1 MPLYSKYIKYIY
13 YIADFRPSLTL
24 LMTKMTNDVNDE
36 ILRRAEKTDEIWEFQ
51 DFCVLLQSTNRRFVH
66 NNVTT
71 QRRVNMNEVNF
82 DILVNRIEE
91 TQHVLQNNAR
101 LVINRHVTAKAWLVG
116 CYIVEYEQK
125 GEDRAKYG
133 ERLIDELA
141 KRFRGNKTLSK
152 RSLQLYRQFYLTYPH
167 LAKQI
172 SKYLNNTFSIVQSP
186 IAQLQLIDKE
196 ENTIGQSVIAQS
208 VDVLPSTVQVS
219 PENLF
224 NKLSFTHLS
233 AILPLKDPLQRAFY
247 ETMAIRGTW
256 SVRELQRQIDT
267 NYYERSGWSQKPE
280 QLAQLVDSK
289 AEKNEL
295 SLDIKSP
302 FVFEFLGLPAKNV
315 VEETDLEQAL
325 IDNLQDFILEL
336 GMGFCFE
343 ERQKKMLI
351 DDRYFK
357 ADLVFY
363 HRILKRHVIIELK
376 ARRLDYTDT
385 AQLRMY
391 LAYFQKNIMQPDDNP
406 PIGILMCTEV
416 GQEMAEYTLMDID
429 EDVFISKYELHIP
442 SKERMAE
449 FLRKE
454 NKELGK

>member
-1 MPLYSKYIKYIY
+1 M
-13 YIADFRPSLTL
+13 A
-24 LMTKMTNDVNDE
+24 
-36 ILRRAEKTDEIWEFQ
+36 
-51 DFCVLLQSTNRRFVH
+51 
-66 NNVTT
+66 
-71 QRRVNMNEVNF
+71 NMNEVNF

-172 SKYLNNTFSIVQSP
+172 SKYLNRTFSIVQSP
-186 IAQLQLIDKE
+186 IAQLQLVDKE

-256 SVRELQRQIDT
+256 SVRELQRQIDS

-376 ARRLDYTDT
+376 ARRFDYTDT

-429 EDVFISKYELHIP
+429 EDVFISKYELQIP
-442 SKERMAE
+442 SKERMTE

>member
-1 MPLYSKYIKYIY
+1 M
-13 YIADFRPSLTL
+13 A
-24 LMTKMTNDVNDE
+24 
-36 ILRRAEKTDEIWEFQ
+36 
-51 DFCVLLQSTNRRFVH
+51 
-66 NNVTT
+66 
-71 QRRVNMNEVNF
+71 NMNEVNF

-172 SKYLNNTFSIVQSP
+172 SKYLNRTFSIVQSP
-186 IAQLQLIDKE
+186 IAQLQLVDKE

-247 ETMAIRGTW
+247 ETMAICGTW
-256 SVRELQRQIDT
+256 SVRELQRQIDS

-429 EDVFISKYELHIP
+429 EDVFISKYELQIP
-442 SKERMAE
+442 SKERMTE

-454 NKELGK
+454 NKELGKQQE

>member
-1 MPLYSKYIKYIY
+1 
-13 YIADFRPSLTL
+13 
-24 LMTKMTNDVNDE
+24 
-36 ILRRAEKTDEIWEFQ
+36 
-51 DFCVLLQSTNRRFVH
+51 
-66 NNVTT
+66 
-71 QRRVNMNEVNF
+71 MNEVNF

-224 NKLSFTHLS
+224 NKLSFTHLA

-302 FVFEFLGLPAKNV
+302 CVFEFLGLPAKNV

-406 PIGILMCTEV
+406 PIGILMCTEI

-429 EDVFISKYELHIP
+429 EDVFISKYELQIP

>member
-1 MPLYSKYIKYIY
+1 M
-13 YIADFRPSLTL
+13 A
-24 LMTKMTNDVNDE
+24 
-36 ILRRAEKTDEIWEFQ
+36 
-51 DFCVLLQSTNRRFVH
+51 
-66 NNVTT
+66 
-71 QRRVNMNEVNF
+71 NMNEVNF

-172 SKYLNNTFSIVQSP
+172 SKYLNRTFSIVQSP

-233 AILPLKDPLQRAFY
+233 AILPIKDPLKRAFY

-256 SVRELQRQIDT
+256 SVRELQRQIDS

-429 EDVFISKYELHIP
+429 EDVFISKYELQIP
-442 SKERMAE
+442 SKERMTE

>member
-1 MPLYSKYIKYIY
+1 M
-13 YIADFRPSLTL
+13 A
-24 LMTKMTNDVNDE
+24 
-36 ILRRAEKTDEIWEFQ
+36 
-51 DFCVLLQSTNRRFVH
+51 
-66 NNVTT
+66 
-71 QRRVNMNEVNF
+71 NMNEVNF

-172 SKYLNNTFSIVQSP
+172 SKYLDSTFSIVQSP
-186 IAQLQLIDKE
+186 IAQLQLVDKE

-224 NKLSFTHLS
+224 NKLSFTHLA

-391 LAYFQKNIMQPDDNP
+391 LAYFQKNIMQSDDNP

-429 EDVFISKYELHIP
+429 EDVFISKYELQIP